1 MQLQPT
7 SKAAGEA
14 DGAAPR
20 KANPFGDAK
29 PIDASAQVPT
39 ERGHARLA
47 HGTPTPTT
55 PTRHGTYYVQRA
67 RNECS
72 HTFRVVELRL
82 GGALFAR
89 RIDARRHSCAG
100 LAEGP
105 AACTAQAEAEKRA
118 EEKLRKEQEE
128 AEAQRKVLP
137 NLVFL
142 RLAAI
147 LSFVPP
153 FF

>member
-1 MQLQPT
+1 MQLQPA

-29 PIDASAQVPT
+29 PIDASAQVPSVPS
-39 ERGHARLA
+39 LA

-55 PTRHGTYYVQRA
+55 PTLTT
-67 RNECS
+67 
-72 HTFRVVELRL
+72 HTNSAHTHFRLWRCGSAGHSSPDGWMRVVTLV
-82 GGALFAR
+82 A
-89 RIDARRHSCAG
+89 S

-105 AACTAQAEAEKRA
+105 AVCTAQAEAEKRA

-142 RLAAI
+142 DWRQ
-147 LSFVPP
+147 F
-153 FF
+153 